1 MLSLQRSGN
10 SANAARHKFFIL
22 VILALLTATIAYW
35 GGLNNLHS
43 RWTSQAEY
51 SHGYMVFLVA
61 IYFIWEKKDTLASAG
76 VTGSGWGL
84 PIIAIAMMA
93 LLIGEISALY
103 IVIHYSL
110 LLFLIGL
117 SLLIFGKNTRQV
129 LPSIGLIIFVIPLPY
144 VIEVALTAKMQLWSS
159 SLGVNF
165 IRLFDIPVYL
175 SGNVIDMGDFELH
188 VVEACSGLR
197 YLFPLVSLGY
207 IAVYFYRASL
217 WKRAVVFVST
227 VPITIIMNSVR
238 IGVVGLLVEHF
249 GTKAAEGFIHDFEG
263 WVIFMACALI
273 LIAEVMV
280 LEFFTTKLSIRDV
293 FAETPKKK
301 HTAPGKKRYKYHK
314 TFPLACS
321 IPLLAISILLIHAI
335 DSRKAPTLPQVNL
348 ATFPAKLQGWVGY
361 RESLS
366 QIVVDTLG
374 VTDYLKINYYN
385 PKYSDDPVNL
395 YVAYYKNQRKGVS
408 PHSPKVC
415 MPGGGWEIVDFMR
428 TELDGLPVNRV
439 IIRKGLEEQLVYYWF
454 IERGLPVANEYIK
467 KWWLLKDAIVHNRTD
482 GSLVRI
488 VTRIDKKSGL
498 AAAEDRAA
506 KFIQIANSAL
516 IETLP
521 NKTP

>member
-1 MLSLQRSGN
+1 MLSLQRNGK
-10 SANAARHKFFIL
+10 SASPPPYKTLIL
-22 VILALLTATIAYW
+22 VILAILAAVVAYW
-35 GGLNNLHS
+35 GGLSNLHS
-43 RWTSQAEY
+43 RWVGQAEY

-61 IYFIWEKKDTLASAG
+61 LYFVWEKKDRILSGGITASW
-76 VTGSGWGL
+76 WGL
-84 PIIAIAMMA
+84 PVIVIAMLA
-93 LLIGEISALY
+93 LFIGEISALY

-110 LLFLIGL
+110 LLFLLGL
-117 SLLIFGKNTRQV
+117 SLLLLGKNTRQV
-129 LPSIGLIIFVIPLPY
+129 LPSLGLIVFVIPLPY

-159 SLGVNF
+159 SLGVSF
-165 IRLFDIPVYL
+165 IRLFNIPVYL

-217 WKRAVVFVST
+217 WKRAIVFVST
-227 VPITIIMNSVR
+227 VPITIVMNSVR
-238 IGVVGLLVEHF
+238 IGIVGILVEYF

-263 WVIFMACALI
+263 WVIFLACALI
-273 LIAEVMV
+273 LITEVMV

-293 FAETPKKK
+293 FAEPPKKK
-301 HTAPGKKRYKYHK
+301 HTAPDKKCDLDHK
-314 TFPLACS
+314 IFPLACS
-321 IPLLAISILLIHAI
+321 IPLLVMSILLIHAV
-335 DSRKAPTLPQVNL
+335 DLRKDPALPQVNL
-348 ATFPAKLQGWVGY
+348 ATFPTKLQGWVGY

-385 PKYSDDPVNL
+385 PKYSDDPVNF

-439 IIRKGLEEQLVYYWF
+439 IIRKGLEDQLVYYWF
-454 IERGLPVANEYIK
+454 VERGRPVANEYIK
-467 KWWLLKDAIVHNRTD
+467 KWWLLKDAIAHNRTD

-506 KFIQIANSAL
+506 KFIQIANSVL
-516 IETLP
+516 IKTLP